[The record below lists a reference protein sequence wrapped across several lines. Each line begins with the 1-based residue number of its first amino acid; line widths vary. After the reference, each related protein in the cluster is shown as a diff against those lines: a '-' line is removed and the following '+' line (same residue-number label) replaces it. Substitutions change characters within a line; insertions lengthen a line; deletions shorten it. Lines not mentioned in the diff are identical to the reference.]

1 VIGLKANLN
10 SMDNVFA
17 TSLAKLRRVGR
28 MCAKRRWL
36 ALAVGSGVAAASGLL
51 IHKAPDRYEASAK
64 VYVDTQTVL
73 KPLMASLTYQPD
85 IDLQVKILARTLI
98 TRPNIEKLARRPE
111 LQFDTSTPVRLEK
124 LVSRLM
130 GDIKVVPAG
139 SGNLFEITYR
149 EANPQR
155 AQRLVEATVD
165 LFVNTGVV
173 SKRRDSVEAGQFIEE
188 QIRGYERQL
197 TEAENRLKEFR
208 IRNFGVSG
216 VSNQDYFS
224 RVSAATEQ
232 VSKLRNELQA
242 AERGRDSYRREL
254 AQEDPQLPSAPLPTN
269 SVVADLEARLGIQK
283 NQLQD
288 LLRRYTDAH
297 PDVIGGRRMV
307 EQFEAE
313 LATARE
319 SQSRVDAGGGKAPTN
334 PVYQKLRMSLAQA
347 DAEVAALRSQLAT
360 QSLQLEGVRGLAGR
374 VPQVEAEHAQLNR
387 DYDIIRKAYDTM
399 VARRESAAL
408 GVKLDA
414 SSQLA
419 EFRVVEPPRVSPSAA
434 FPSRL
439 HWAALS
445 LVAALVLGAAT
456 AVGREMMAPTLDNVA
471 SLRQISG
478 RPVLGA
484 VAALRTPL
492 SLRAQRLSLLKFGAV
507 FGLVLLAQMS
517 WIGWVAIKPHLS

>member
-1 VIGLKANLN
+1 
-10 SMDNVFA
+10 MDNVFA
-17 TSLAKLRRVGR
+17 NTINKLRRIGR

-36 ALAVGSGVAAASGLL
+36 GLAVGAAVAGVSALL
-51 IHKAPDRYEASAK
+51 INSLHDRFEATAK

-98 TRPNIEKLARRPE
+98 TRPNIERLARTPD
-111 LQFDTSTPVRLEK
+111 LHFNTSPAAFEA
-124 LVSRLM
+124 LVSKLM
-130 GDIKVVPAG
+130 TDIKVAPTV

-155 AQRLVEATVD
+155 ARRLVEATVD

-173 SKRRDSVEAGQFIEE
+173 AKKRDSQEAGVFIEE

-197 TEAENRLKEFR
+197 TDAENRLKEFR

-224 RVSAATEQ
+224 RVSVATEQ
-232 VSKLRNELQA
+232 VNKLRTELQA
-242 AERGRDSYRREL
+242 AERSRDSYRREL
-254 AQEDPQLPSAPLPTN
+254 QQEEPQLPVAPTTANNTVAEFESRLSA
-269 SVVADLEARLGIQK
+269 QK
-283 NQLQD
+283 NQLQE
-288 LLRRYTDAH
+288 LLRRYTEAH
-297 PDVIGGRRMV
+297 PDVMGGRRMV
-307 EQFEAE
+307 EQLESE
-313 LATARE
+313 LQAARE
-319 SQSRVDAGGGKAPTN
+319 AQALAQAQMQAQLAATGGKAPTN

-347 DAEVAALRSQLAT
+347 DAEVAALRSQLST
-360 QSLQLEGVRGLAGR
+360 QSAQLEGVRGLAGR

-387 DYDIIRKAYDTM
+387 DYDIIRKAYDAM

-419 EFRVVEPPRVSPSAA
+419 EFRVVEPPRVSPSPV
-434 FPSRL
+434 FPARL
-439 HWAALS
+439 HWAAL
-445 LVAALVLGAAT
+445 ALVLSLVVGT
-456 AVGREMMAPTLDNVA
+456 LVAVGTEMMSPTVDAVA
-471 SLRQISG
+471 ALRQISG

-484 VAALRTPL
+484 VSELSTPF
-492 SLRAQRLSLLKFGAV
+492 AQKARRVNTLKFASV
-507 FGLVLLAQMS
+507 TGLALLTQVTWVG
-517 WIGWVAIKPHLS
+517 WIALKPHVH